1 MIFPLISFVFTGPAD
16 RDDAGY
22 VIGSVAQVNLIVRD
36 VVPRL
41 LFALPRFDLT
51 VLDFLTP
58 PVDVRDLDTWLLFG
72 SGSPLMFAG
81 LEWRVMMVARLFSRP
96 SSIEPRPRLG
106 SRGPGGE
113 ASAPNGGLRCSRA
126 SCEPV
131 NAFRLGGSEVEESGR
146 ERDVSDFEALDIGL
160 EARIPESSE
169 LATLRP
175 SPVFE

>member
-1 MIFPLISFVFTGPAD
+1 MMLVMWSGA
-16 RDDAGY
+16 
-22 VIGSVAQVNLIVRD
+22 
-36 VVPRL
+36 L
-41 LFALPRFDLT
+41 LRSTSSSETSYHGFSSPLPRFDLT
-51 VLDFLTP
+51 VLDFLNP

-126 SCEPV
+126 S
-131 NAFRLGGSEVEESGR
+131 
-146 ERDVSDFEALDIGL
+146 
-160 EARIPESSE
+160 
-169 LATLRP
+169 
-175 SPVFE
+175 